1 MRNWRVWKWAKAH
14 PFTVDV
20 ALAAAVAVVALF
32 VHFHQRSYDEVVYR
46 DPNAATIILVLAAC
60 APIAWRR
67 TAPIPVVLVTVVLQ
81 AVCEWNKVNGASWI
95 PLLIAVY
102 SLGAYASGRPRTVTT
117 CIVALIVGFLLLMG
131 IREDVVEI
139 PEAIGAAASL
149 AVPFVVGDNV
159 RRRRNELAEL
169 AERADRAERERELL
183 ALQRVGEERTRIAR
197 DLHDVVAHSVSA
209 IVIQAAAARRNVDR
223 APDDAV
229 DLLANIE
236 ETGRRTMS
244 ELRQILGVLRESDT
258 ENVNE
263 AAASPVQSIVD
274 IESLIGSAT
283 DLDVTLST
291 TGEIDTVPSGVA
303 TSAFRVVQE
312 ALTNAR
318 RHAGPNATIDVRVER
333 TDDRLDVCI
342 EDDGRGASADH
353 QQLGYGLIG
362 MGERVAAFGG
372 TLRSGP
378 RRAGGWQVRA
388 SFPLPNCVPRPRT
401 PLLAARSPLP
411 RSHLLRCS

>member
-1 MRNWRVWKWAKAH
+1 M
-14 PFTVDV
+14 
-20 ALAAAVAVVALF
+20 LAA
-32 VHFHQRSYDEVVYR
+32 
-46 DPNAATIILVLAAC
+46 
-60 APIAWRR
+60 
-67 TAPIPVVLVTVVLQ
+67 VVLQ
-81 AVCEWNKVNGASWI
+81 AVCEWNKVNGPSWI
-95 PLLIAVY
+95 PVLIAMY

-117 CIVALIVGFLLLMG
+117 GVVALIIGFLLLMG
-131 IREDVVEI
+131 LRDDVVEV

-209 IVIQAAAARRNVDR
+209 MVIQAAAARRNVDR

-244 ELRQILGVLRESDT
+244 ELRQILGVLRESEPATRAPGISRAGAVD
-258 ENVNE
+258 
-263 AAASPVQSIVD
+263 ASTSSRSSTRRPIST
-274 IESLIGSAT
+274 SR
-283 DLDVTLST
+283 LST
-291 TGEIDTVPSGVA
+291 TGAIDSVPSGVA

-318 RHAGPNATIDVRVER
+318 RHAGPNATIDVRR
-333 TDDRLDVCI
+333 RPHRRPPRHLH
-342 EDDGRGASADH
+342 R
-353 QQLGYGLIG
+353 
-362 MGERVAAFGG
+362 R
-372 TLRSGP
+372 
-378 RRAGGWQVRA
+378 RRARR
-388 SFPLPNCVPRPRT
+388 LRRPRSSSAT
-401 PLLAARSPLP
+401 G
-411 RSHLLRCS
+411 

>member
-1 MRNWRVWKWAKAH
+1 M
-14 PFTVDV
+14 
-20 ALAAAVAVVALF
+20 
-32 VHFHQRSYDEVVYR
+32 
-46 DPNAATIILVLAAC
+46 
-60 APIAWRR
+60 
-67 TAPIPVVLVTVVLQ
+67 
-81 AVCEWNKVNGASWI
+81 
-95 PLLIAVY
+95 
-102 SLGAYASGRPRTVTT
+102 
-117 CIVALIVGFLLLMG
+117 
-131 IREDVVEI
+131 
-139 PEAIGAAASL
+139 
-149 AVPFVVGDNV
+149 PFVVGDNV

-169 AERADRAERERELL
+169 SERADRAERERELL

-197 DLHDVVAHSVSA
+197 DLHDVITHSVSA

-236 ETGRRTMS
+236 ETGRRTIS
-244 ELRQILGVLRESDT
+244 ELRQILGVLHESDT

-274 IESLIGSAT
+274 IESLIDSAS

-303 TSAFRVVQE
+303 TSAFHVVPE

-318 RHAGPNATIDVRVER
+318 RHAGPHATIDVRVER
-333 TDDRLDVCI
+333 TDDCLDVCI

-353 QQLGYGLIG
+353 QQSGYGLIG

-388 SFPLPNCVPRPRT
+388 SFPLT
-401 PLLAARSPLP
+401 ADAARPVASVTT
-411 RSHLLRCS
+411 